1 LKLLVVLFK
10 LLDEL
15 VSLLPVPDTE
25 LDPLELIFPLEL
37 AARLGRRFIDFFGLR
52 VEQCQ
57 RSPGKTR

>member
-1 LKLLVVLFK
+1 LKLLVVLCK

-37 AARLGRRFIDFFGLR
+37 TARLGRRLIDFFGLR
-52 VEQCQ
+52 VE
-57 RSPGKTR
+57 

>member
-1 LKLLVVLFK
+1 LKHLVVLCK

-15 VSLLPVPDTE
+15 VSFLPIPDTE

-37 AARLGRRFIDFFGLR
+37 TARLGRRLIDFFGLR

-57 RSPGKTR
+57 RSPRKTR

>member
-1 LKLLVVLFK
+1 MKLLVVLCK

-25 LDPLELIFPLEL
+25 LDALELIFPLEL
-37 AARLGRRFIDFFGLR
+37 AARLGRRFIGLFGLR

-57 RSPGKTR
+57 TRAGKTR

>member
-1 LKLLVVLFK
+1 LKLLVVLRE

-37 AARLGRRFIDFFGLR
+37 AARPGHRFVDLFGLR

-57 RSPGKTR
+57 RSAGKTR